1 MRSFRFLAA
10 AVFSAGTS
18 LSASAVTVVADDQ
31 VVQGSLC
38 VGTACVNNES
48 FGFDTIRMK
57 GPVLRIEFVDTSVG
71 AFPTT
76 DWQLTIN
83 DDDATGTSNHFAI
96 EDVSAAT
103 APFTIEAGA
112 PTDSL
117 RVAADGRVGLGT
129 AAPEPGFVLDV
140 NGSARIE
147 GDLVVT
153 GTVDVETG
161 VKAGIVPAS
170 AFVEGQT
177 TVTFA
182 TPYAGDYT
190 VLLTAR
196 GTAPNKRFKPA
207 VVAQDAN
214 GFTISAG
221 KKSTKS
227 LAEVHWITQAVGE

>member
-10 AVFSAGTS
+10 AALAASSPLA
-18 LSASAVTVVADDQ
+18 ASAVIVVPDDQ
-31 VVQGSLC
+31 VVQGSQC
-38 VGTACVNNES
+38 VGTACLDGES
-48 FGFDTIRMK
+48 FNFDTIRMK
-57 GPVLRIEFVDTSVG
+57 GPVLRIEFTDTSVG

-76 DWQLTIN
+76 DWQIAVN
-83 DDDATGTSNHFAI
+83 DDDAAGTSNHFAI
-96 EDVSAAT
+96 EDVTAAT

-117 RVAADGRVGLGT
+117 RVTADGRVGLGT

-153 GTVDVETG
+153 GAVNVETG

-182 TPYAGDYT
+182 TPYAGEYT
-190 VLLTAR
+190 ILLTAR
-196 GTAPNKRFKPA
+196 GTAPNKRFKPV
-207 VVAQDAN
+207 VVAQGAD
-214 GFTISAG
+214 GFTLNAG
-221 KKSTKS
+221 KKSTKF
-227 LAEVHWITQAVGE
+227 LAEVHWIAQAVGE